1 MDHRCGDRAGHGGD
15 PISALFGIPRREKDP
30 PMDREIGKGAS
41 CRNDGNAGGV
51 LPERSD
57 GHNPFGMD
65 PRIGGLR
72 RGDGHIPLEAKHP
85 DQHSSGNSLLISKTN
100 AESISSA
107 NSSSPV
113 NTFT

>member
-1 MDHRCGDRAGHGGD
+1 
-15 PISALFGIPRREKDP
+15 
-30 PMDREIGKGAS
+30 MDREIGKGAS
-41 CRNDGNAGGV
+41 RRNDGNAGGV

-85 DQHSSGNSLLISKTN
+85 DQHPSGNSLLYAFGPDSFCINEAPTLLRVAQQGGGFLYPTN
-100 AESISSA
+100 LLYH
-107 NSSSPV
+107 N
-113 NTFT
+113 